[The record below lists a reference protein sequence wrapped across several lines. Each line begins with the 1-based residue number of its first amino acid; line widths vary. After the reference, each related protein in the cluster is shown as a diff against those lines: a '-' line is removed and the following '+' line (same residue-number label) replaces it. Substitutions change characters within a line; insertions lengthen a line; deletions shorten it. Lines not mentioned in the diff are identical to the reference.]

1 METDRY
7 RDLAVRARTDD
18 ATARQELL
26 GEHLP
31 LVYNIVGRALNGH
44 PDTDDVVQE
53 TMLRAVDGLP
63 ALRDPAAFRSW
74 LVAIAMNQVRQR
86 HRAQQARQTDG
97 LDEVRE
103 LPDPAGDFAELTIVR
118 LGLSGQRRE
127 VAEATRWLDAADR
140 EVLAL
145 WWQEAAGELTRAE
158 LAAALELSPQHTAVR
173 VQRVKERLDG
183 ARTAVRA
190 LAAQP
195 GCPAL
200 AELTAGWDGTP
211 APLWRKRI
219 TRHVRDCADCQE
231 PARGL
236 VPAEGLLAGLALLP
250 LPRRFPAVPTAA
262 EVATTAAVPSTA
274 DAPNTS
280 DAPTAAVRPARHR
293 TGGRS
298 SGRSAA
304 GGLSRVRARA
314 RARTRRRR
322 QAATVVGALLV
333 LVAAG
338 MVWDGIGGPDG
349 TGSRQADARDP
360 GLSAAIPG
368 TAGLLLDA
376 LAGASPSPSPSTAPP
391 SASPSESSSPS
402 PSDSP
407 TPSRSAAPTPSPT
420 SAAPQP
426 SSAPP
431 APSQPGPGGLAAPA
445 PGQTAFIT
453 QVIKLVNVQRAQN
466 GCGPV
471 TANGQLQQA
480 AQHQSDDMA
489 ARQFFDHTNPDGAGP
504 QQRIEATGYQ
514 WSTWGENIAR
524 GQSDPASVMNSW
536 MNSPGHRANILNC
549 AFKQLGVGVHMGQG
563 GPWWTQDFG
572 TPA

>member
-7 RDLAVRARTDD
+7 RELAERARTGD

-26 GEHLP
+26 GDHLP
-31 LVYNIVGRALNGH
+31 LVYNVVGRALNGH

-183 ARTAVRA
+183 ARTVVRA
-190 LAAQP
+190 LAARP
-195 GCPAL
+195 VCPAL
-200 AELTAGWDGTP
+200 AELTATWNGNP

-231 PARGL
+231 PGRDL

-250 LPRRFPAVPTAA
+250 LPRRIQAVPTAA
-262 EVATTAAVPSTA
+262 E
-274 DAPNTS
+274 
-280 DAPTAAVRPARHR
+280 APTTPVRPARR
-293 TGGRS
+293 RAGGRGP
-298 SGRSAA
+298 GRAVAVAA
-304 GGLSRVRARA
+304 GHSRVRARA
-314 RARTRRRR
+314 LVRSRRRR

-338 MVWDGIGGPDG
+338 VVWDGVGGPNG
-349 TGSRQADARDP
+349 TGASHGGTPADAQAA
-360 GLSAAIPG
+360 GLSATIPR

-376 LAGASPSPSPSTAPP
+376 LAGARPTASPSTTAPSPSPSA
-391 SASPSESSSPS
+391 SA
-402 PSDSP
+402 SP
-407 TPSRSAAPTPSPT
+407 TPSAAPPSSHSAAPAPTPSRT

-426 SSAPP
+426 SSA
-431 APSQPGPGGLAAPA
+431 APDRSLPDLGGGGAPA
-445 PGQTAFIT
+445 PGQAAFIT

-471 TANGQLQQA
+471 TANSLLQEA
-480 AQHQSDDMA
+480 AQRQSDDMA
-489 ARQFFDHTNPDGAGP
+489 ARHFFDHTNPDGAGP
-504 QQRIEATGYQ
+504 QERIDATGYQ

-524 GQSDPASVMNSW
+524 GQRDPASVMTSW

-549 AFKQLGVGVHMGQG
+549 AFKELGVGVHIGSG

>member
-1 METDRY
+1 M
-7 RDLAVRARTDD
+7 
-18 ATARQELL
+18 
-26 GEHLP
+26 P
-31 LVYNIVGRALNGH
+31 N
-44 PDTDDVVQE
+44 
-53 TMLRAVDGLP
+53 
-63 ALRDPAAFRSW
+63 
-74 LVAIAMNQVRQR
+74 
-86 HRAQQARQTDG
+86 
-97 LDEVRE
+97 
-103 LPDPAGDFAELTIVR
+103 
-118 LGLSGQRRE
+118 
-127 VAEATRWLDAADR
+127 
-140 EVLAL
+140 
-145 WWQEAAGELTRAE
+145 
-158 LAAALELSPQHTAVR
+158 
-173 VQRVKERLDG
+173 
-183 ARTAVRA
+183 
-190 LAAQP
+190 
-195 GCPAL
+195 
-200 AELTAGWDGTP
+200 TAG
-211 APLWRKRI
+211 APN
-219 TRHVRDCADCQE
+219 
-231 PARGL
+231 
-236 VPAEGLLAGLALLP
+236 
-250 LPRRFPAVPTAA
+250 
-262 EVATTAAVPSTA
+262 TA
-274 DAPNTS
+274 DALSTARVPS
-280 DAPTAAVRPARHR
+280 AADAPTTAVRPARHR
-293 TGGRS
+293 TGGRGTGS
-298 SGRSAA
+298 SAA

-376 LAGASPSPSPSTAPP
+376 LAGTSPSPSPSTAPP
-391 SASPSESSSPS
+391 SASPSPSDSSSPS

-407 TPSRSAAPTPSPT
+407 TPSHSAAPTPSRT

-431 APSQPGPGGLAAPA
+431 APTQPGPGGLPAPA

-480 AQHQSDDMA
+480 AQRQSDDMA

-524 GQSDPASVMNSW
+524 GQSDPASVMDSW

-549 AFKQLGVGVHMGQG
+549 AFKQLGVGVHMGPN

>member
-1 METDRY
+1 VETDRY
-7 RDLAVRARTDD
+7 RELAEQAREGD

-26 GEHLP
+26 GDHLP

-74 LVAIAMNQVRQR
+74 LVAIAMNQVRNR
-86 HRAQQARQTDG
+86 HRAQQARQAEG
-97 LDEVRE
+97 LDEARE
-103 LPDPAGDFAELTIVR
+103 LPDPGGDFAELTIVR

-127 VAEATRWLDAADR
+127 VAEATRWLDPDDR

-145 WWQEAAGELTRAE
+145 WWQEAAGELPRAE
-158 LAAALELSPQHTAVR
+158 LAAALELSPQHAAVR

-183 ARTAVRA
+183 ARTVVRA

-219 TRHVRDCADCQE
+219 SRHVRDCAGCQE

-250 LPRRFPAVPTAA
+250 LPLPRRLGSAPTAATVPTAA
-262 EVATTAAVPSTA
+262 TG
-274 DAPNTS
+274 
-280 DAPTAAVRPARHR
+280 PARHR
-293 TGGRS
+293 VAGRGGQRSVTGSR
-298 SGRSAA
+298 
-304 GGLSRVRARA
+304 SRVAARA
-314 RARTRRRR
+314 RGRRRR
-322 QAATVVGALLV
+322 QAATVTGALLV

-338 MVWDGIGGPDG
+338 LVWDGVGGSNGSGSARPTGG
-349 TGSRQADARDP
+349 TQAA

-368 TAGLLLDA
+368 TGILIDA
-376 LAGASPSPSPSTAPP
+376 MSAASPSASPGTVSPSASPSPSPS
-391 SASPSESSSPS
+391 
-402 PSDSP
+402 
-407 TPSRSAAPTPSPT
+407 PSRSAGSTPTPAAPST
-420 SAAPQP
+420 SAAPAR
-426 SSAPP
+426 SAPI
-431 APSQPGPGGLAAPA
+431 QPPVPGM
-445 PGQTAFIT
+445 TAFVT
-453 QVIKLVNVQRAQN
+453 QVISLVNVQRAQN
-466 GCGPV
+466 GCGPL
-471 TANGQLQQA
+471 TANGKLQQA
-480 AQHQSDDMA
+480 AQGQSDDMA
-489 ARQFFDHTNPDGAGP
+489 ARHFFDHTNPDGAGP
-504 QQRIEATGYQ
+504 QQRIDATGYQ
-514 WSTWGENIAR
+514 WSTWGENIAM
-524 GQSDPASVMNSW
+524 GQQNPASVMDAW

-549 AFKQLGVGVHMGQG
+549 SFKEIGVGVHMGQG

-572 TPA
+572 APA